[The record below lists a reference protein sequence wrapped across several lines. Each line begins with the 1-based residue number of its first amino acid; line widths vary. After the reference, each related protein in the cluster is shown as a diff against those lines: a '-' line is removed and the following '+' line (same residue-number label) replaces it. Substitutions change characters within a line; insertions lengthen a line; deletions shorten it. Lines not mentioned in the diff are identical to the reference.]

1 VNRIELEVGRSRPRR
16 RRLAARAL
24 ATWLGNCVGL
34 LLAALL
40 LSDFSYQD
48 RLGTLLFAGA
58 ILGVV
63 NLALRPIVVLLT
75 LPAVILTLGGALLLI
90 NTLMLWLTSKIVPG
104 LYVGRFWTV
113 LAGALILWAVNM
125 ALRPWRQG
133 GAGASRPRMYASGRR
148 SG

>member
-1 VNRIELEVGRSRPRR
+1 MNRINVEVGRSRPRR

-34 LLAALL
+34 VIAALL
-40 LSDFSYQD
+40 LSAFSYQD

-58 ILGVV
+58 ILGLV

-75 LPAVILTLGGALLLI
+75 LPAVIITLGGALLLI

-104 LYVGRFWTV
+104 LYVGGFWTV

-133 GAGASRPRMYASGRR
+133 GSGRARPQVYLTGPR